1 MPDGMPEP
9 ITELAA
15 MAAQN
20 HEAYEAWVAAGFTEQ
35 QALELLKAV
44 ITAHI
49 KGGTDGR

>member
-1 MPDGMPEP
+1 MSDGMPDP
-9 ITELAA
+9 ITELVA

-20 HEAYEAWVAAGFTEQ
+20 HEMFQAWVDAGFTEQ
-35 QALELLKAV
+35 QALELLKAL